1 MRERMTRLMT
11 LPALALALVMAAPAG
26 VEAQMADTPDQ
37 EELVQFTEAFLE
49 VTDIRQ
55 DMEAQVAQVQ
65 SPEEANA
72 LQQQA
77 NDQMVAV
84 LDEHGLTT
92 ERYSEIVNLINQDE
106 EVRNEFEELL
116 VELSGDGLGGTLF

>member
-11 LPALALALVMAAPAG
+11 LPALALAMAIAAPAG

-116 VELSGDGLGGTLF
+116 VELTGDGLGGTLF

>member
-1 MRERMTRLMT
+1 MRKRMTRRMT
-11 LPALALALVMAAPAG
+11 LPALALALVVAAPTGA
-26 VEAQMADTPDQ
+26 EAQAADTPDQ

-49 VTDIRQ
+49 VTEIRQ

-116 VELSGDGLGGTLF
+116 VELSGEGLGRML